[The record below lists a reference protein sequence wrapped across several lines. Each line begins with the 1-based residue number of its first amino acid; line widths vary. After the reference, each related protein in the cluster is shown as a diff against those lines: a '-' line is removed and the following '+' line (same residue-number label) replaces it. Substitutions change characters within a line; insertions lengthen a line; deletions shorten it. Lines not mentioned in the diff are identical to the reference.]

1 MRRLTLA
8 ERSKKLRE
16 RTGWTQKELAERLG
30 VSGGAVAQYETDI
43 RTNPRRKVL
52 ARLRELEKN
61 PLGAPVVKVGEEA
74 RLEAIELRLARV
86 EAAVVELKR
95 LILGQTK
102 RQ

>member
-1 MRRLTLA
+1 MRCPTLA
-8 ERSKKLRE
+8 EQIRKLRE

-30 VSGGAVAQYETDI
+30 VTDAAVAQYEADI

-61 PLGAPVVKVGEEA
+61 PLGAPIVEVGKEA